1 MRQEWGKLSSKRVK
15 KGEIE
20 EKKGAKHIT
29 IFFFQLTH
37 FHITMESFH
46 EEAITQTEFK
56 DRILALQEMQTAWP
70 NMTPED
76 VDYFN
81 SNLIQRL

>member
-1 MRQEWGKLSSKRVK
+1 
-15 KGEIE
+15 
-20 EKKGAKHIT
+20 
-29 IFFFQLTH
+29 
-37 FHITMESFH
+37 MESFH